1 MVAKVASHIFI
12 FCMDRT
18 IIVINI
24 LNVEIVNGEKN
35 KLCMI
40 YLADLVLHLE

>member
-24 LNVEIVNGEKN
+24 FNVEIVNGEK
-35 KLCMI
+35 KQVMH
-40 YLADLVLHLE
+40 DLFG

>member
-1 MVAKVASHIFI
+1 MVVKVASHIFI
-12 FCMDRT
+12 FCMDRN
-18 IIVINI
+18 IIVLNI
-24 LNVEIVNGEKN
+24 FNVEIVNEKK